1 MQLFS
6 VRMLNVLLACA
17 VIHALPA
24 AAAALPFDTA
34 GELKLGV
41 YITAG
46 HVKQLNADESMRQE
60 AVARLRE
67 VGVSRV
73 IIEVYRS
80 GVIISPGDLRTVRDY
95 FLGEGFEVWGG
106 IATTPGGDVG
116 VQQEAPLGWFNWQNP
131 KTRDDLR
138 KIVEDSAPVFDVF
151 IVDDFLC
158 TGDLSAESIAAK
170 GGQSWAEYRLG
181 LMTRVAR
188 EVFVDPARQAH
199 PGITMII
206 KYPQWYDKFHE
217 FGYNVVGEPPLFDA
231 VWVGTE
237 TRGARTQR
245 YGFVQPYEGFV
256 NYRWIGSGVGEKL
269 SGAWFDHG
277 DCDPLDY
284 IEQAYQSALAGA
296 NNFILFQFGDL
307 MSRHGGNELLREHYD
322 RLNQLAAHVDEHP
335 VVGITAYK
343 PAQSD
348 AGHDVYLFDF
358 VGMLGVPLVPDMAWP
373 GDAPAYFLAT
383 QAAADRAIDAKVTEA
398 IQRGATVVMTPGFL
412 YTARSK
418 ALAEAAG
425 VESIEKL
432 DLWTSRELVMPAGG
446 RAAYEQGIEVTAN
459 VVPTTCD
466 VLLKAVVDGK
476 EVPYLTRLGKVYVL
490 NTWTYS
496 QADFDAADEVLLAP
510 RPLGII
516 DLPRD
521 WVNAIRGAFLNDLGL
536 QLDAP
541 VRVTFQPF
549 ADESGAFL
557 YNYNLEPVTIR
568 LTGKAA
574 SDWALASGDAL
585 GVELEGEG
593 DGYKLALPA
602 RTGAWLR
609 LGQAPKTP

>member
-1 MQLFS
+1 
-6 VRMLNVLLACA
+6 MLNVLLACA
-17 VIHALPA
+17 VIHTLPA
-24 AAAALPFDTA
+24 AAATLPFDTT

-46 HVKQLNADESMRQE
+46 HVKQLNADDEMRQK

-67 VGVSRV
+67 IGVSRV
-73 IIEVYRS
+73 ILEVYRS
-80 GVIISPGDLRTVRDY
+80 GVIIAPGDLRTVRDC

-116 VQQEAPLGWFNWQNP
+116 VHQEAPLGWFNWQNP

-138 KIVEDSAPVFDVF
+138 KIVVESAPVFDVF

-158 TGDLSAESIAAK
+158 TGDLSAESKAAK
-170 GGQSWAEYRLG
+170 GGQSWAEYRID

-188 EVFVDPARQAH
+188 EVFVDPAREAH

-217 FGYNVVGEPPLFDA
+217 FGYNIVGEPPLFDA

-256 NYRWIGSGVGEKL
+256 NYRWIGSGVGGKL
-269 SGAWFDHG
+269 AGAWFDHG

-284 IEQAYQSALAGA
+284 LEQAYQSALAGA

-307 MSRHGGNELLREHYD
+307 MSGHGGNELLREHHA
-322 RLNQLAAHVDEHP
+322 RLNELAAYVDSHP
-335 VVGITAYK
+335 VVGVTAYK

-373 GDAPAYFLAT
+373 GHAPAYFLAT
-383 QAAADRAIDAKVTEA
+383 QAAADAGIEAKVADA
-398 IQRGATVVMTPGFL
+398 IQRDATVVMTPGFL
-412 YTARSK
+412 YTAKSK
-418 ALAEAAG
+418 ALADMAG
-425 VESIEKL
+425 VELVEKL
-432 DLWTSRELVMPAGG
+432 DLLTSQELVMPSGG
-446 RAAYEQGIEVTAN
+446 TAAYEQGFEVAAN
-459 VVPTTCD
+459 LVPVDCE
-466 VLLKAVVDGK
+466 VLLKAIVGGK
-476 EVPYLTRLGKVYVL
+476 EIPYLTRLGKVYVL

-516 DLPRD
+516 DLPRE
-521 WVNAIRGAFLNDLGL
+521 WANTLRAAFLNDLGMR
-536 QLDAP
+536 LDAP
-541 VRVTFQPF
+541 GRVTFQPF
-549 ADESGAFL
+549 ADESGVFV
-557 YNYNLEPVTIR
+557 YNYNLEPVTVR
-568 LTGKAA
+568 LSGKAV
-574 SDWALASGDAL
+574 SGWDLASGDAL
-585 GVELEGEG
+585 GAELEPEDEG
-593 DGYKLALPA
+593 YRLALPE
-602 RTGAWLR
+602 RTGAWLTGSKDR
-609 LGQAPKTP
+609 PEER